1 MSEITKNKKQFQ
13 ITVIIV
19 TVLIILTRLP
29 FFLYYQ
35 VISISFDTA
44 SYCAVALNIT
54 EGNLPAFEIRTPGY
68 PLFLAMI
75 WFFSKNLF
83 IVAVIQSLITI
94 AVTAFFLHAIN
105 KVYAKFLIPF
115 AAALVI
121 YETSSYFILFE
132 SVLLAESLFVNLL
145 LLITA
150 LLILAIKENRAVYWL
165 YFSISAGL
173 LLYLRPAGLFL
184 VPVMMFV
191 LLYFYKKKFR
201 LVYYANLIL
210 PVTIFILAL
219 CIYNKA
225 TVDSFSMSPF
235 GNINLPGATITFMEK
250 SPEYPQF
257 VNEIID
263 TVSNSLPSKD
273 RRYVRESFGFTKLY
287 DIFLNNF
294 YAVIVLTDKLIK
306 HDSTGGF
313 ISVIPYLKQISFD
326 AVKKHP
332 DIYAKF
338 FISNFVQYFRNI
350 SKTFELR
357 PKYEGVYKSIVIDKR
372 HLTALEKG
380 GWQQV
385 STNES
390 DYAKVADLYRQ
401 NEIRTAGLE
410 YFEIAGPEKIILEDT
425 FIFSMYEI
433 YEKIYNVLFRNYFW
447 LISGFAVFCYSLIR
461 IIKSKFADDD
471 ALIYFLLGLIYGTK
485 ALMVSLVESSLER
498 YSFPVEF
505 VLYLSIPFLVIFIF
519 KTKKK
524 DINDPV
530 LSSVH

>member
-1 MSEITKNKKQFQ
+1 MSGYIKRDKRFQ
-13 ITVIIV
+13 IVILIV
-19 TVLIILTRLP
+19 TGLILLTRLP
-29 FFLYYQ
+29 FFLYYS

-68 PLFLAMI
+68 PLLLAMI
-75 WFFSKNLF
+75 WFFSKNLML
-83 IVAVIQSLITI
+83 VAFIQSLFTI
-94 AVTAFFLHAIN
+94 AVSIFFLYVVN
-105 KVYAKFLIPF
+105 KVYGRYLFQF
-115 AAALVI
+115 AAAIAI
-121 YETSSYFILFE
+121 YVTSSYFILFE
-132 SVLLAESLFVNLL
+132 SAILAESLFVNFL

-150 LLILAIKENRAVYWL
+150 LLILAVKETKAVYWFYL
-165 YFSISAGL
+165 SSATGI

-184 VPVMMFV
+184 IPILIIV
-191 LLYFYKKKFR
+191 LLYFHKKK
-201 LVYYANLIL
+201 LKHVYYLNLIL
-210 PVTIFILAL
+210 PAAFFILAL
-219 CIYNKA
+219 CIYNKV

-250 SPEYPQF
+250 SPDYPEF
-257 VNEIID
+257 VNQIID
-263 TVSNSLPSKD
+263 TVSNGLPSKD
-273 RRYVRESFGFTKLY
+273 RKYVRESFGFTKLY

-313 ISVIPYLKQISFD
+313 ISVIPYLKEISFD

-350 SKTFELR
+350 SKSFELR
-357 PKYEGVYKSIVIDKR
+357 PKYEGVYKSIALDRR

-390 DYAKVADLYRQ
+390 DYAKIADLYRQ
-401 NEIRTAGLE
+401 NEFRTAYLE
-410 YFEIAGPEKIILEDT
+410 YFEKIDNDKVNLKNT
-425 FIFSMYEI
+425 FLFSIYEI
-433 YEKIYNVLFRNYFW
+433 YEKIYNLLFRNYFW
-447 LISGFAVFCYSLIR
+447 IISGIAVFIYSIIR
-461 IIKSKFADDD
+461 IFKSSFTDDD
-471 ALIYFLLGLIYGTK
+471 AFIYFLLGLMYGLK
-485 ALMVSLVESSLER
+485 AVMVSLVESSLER

-505 VLYLSIPFLVIFIF
+505 VLYLSIPFLLIFIL
-519 KTKKK
+519 KSKKK
-524 DINDPV
+524 NINDPV
-530 LSSVH
+530 LTSIH